1 MISAFSPASLRY
13 QFAGCFFG
21 AAALCAMLLQQSG
34 AFRVRY
40 TSALSFVF
48 ILCIVWFFRTQ
59 LYELRHKRFACLCFA
74 LSLLI
79 PTLLAESITV
89 PVISWSF
96 AFFLWSALP
105 DGSAGAKTLIES
117 TDRVSIFVIMAATFG
132 AVIFVHILLR
142 NGVSVIIDEA
152 LYLIQSS
159 VFTDPYYARRIEPT
173 LRPFFILRHSYFIGD
188 RFYSQFPPGWPL
200 VLNFFDTL
208 NLRSWAN
215 CALAPLAVGATYL
228 VGKRL
233 SSALTGLFAAV
244 LLATNPTLIGISAGY
259 FGHTLGI
266 LLSAISGF
274 LLLYSENAGVV
285 RRRIALFGAGF
296 LLGFLVTVRPLT
308 GLGIGISLTLWML
321 VRERIERKDWRV
333 LFLFLSAGSVCPLF
347 FFFHYN
353 AVTTGHPYVVG
364 YQLAN
369 HGLNNLGFGKR
380 GMIVFNEQ
388 GEPVEE
394 SSQFTPTIA
403 LKQALERTYDTV
415 VTLVPAF
422 IVFPLLI
429 LALNSGYRIS
439 WQAVLVFFVLPTVYL
454 FYVFSDIRFL
464 LELLPYLSVGVATL
478 LVFLHSKSAG
488 VAHSLIIFMV
498 VCNLGQSAQRISN
511 ARKQVKDTFSYFNEV
526 EELRRKHGKVI
537 AFVERKTSHEYLLE
551 ALYWFNVNN
560 FPGDVIVARSIR
572 DKNSILMQR
581 FPDHTP
587 VYIEPRS

>member
-1 MISAFSPASLRY
+1 MGA
-13 QFAGCFFG
+13 FFG

-40 TSALSFVF
+40 TSVLSVLF
-48 ILCIVWFFRTQ
+48 IVCIVWFFRIQ
-59 LYELRHKRFACLCFA
+59 LYELRHKTFACFCFT

-79 PTLLAESITV
+79 PTLLAESIAV
-89 PVISWSF
+89 PVVSWSF

-117 TDRVSIFVIMAATFG
+117 TDRVSIFAIMAATLG
-132 AVIFVHILLR
+132 TVIFVHILLR
-142 NGVSVIIDEA
+142 NGVSLIIDEA

-159 VFTDPYYARRIEPT
+159 VFKDPYYARKIDPS
-173 LRPFFILRHSYFIGD
+173 LRPFFILRHSYFIDD

-200 VLNFFDTL
+200 ILSLFNAL

-215 CALAPLAVGATYL
+215 CVLAPLAVGATYL
-228 VGKRL
+228 LGKRL
-233 SSALTGLFAAV
+233 TSALTGLVAAV

-259 FGHTLGI
+259 FGHAIGI

-274 LLLYSENAGVV
+274 LLLYSEDAGVV
-285 RRRIALFGAGF
+285 RRRIAWFGAGF
-296 LLGFLVTVRPLT
+296 LLAFLVTVRPLT

-321 VRERIERKDWRV
+321 VRGRIERKDWGG
-333 LFLFLSAGSVCPLF
+333 LFLFMTAGSVCPLLF
-347 FFFHYN
+347 FLHYN
-353 AVTTGHPYVVG
+353 AVTTGKPFVVG

-369 HGLNNLGFGKR
+369 RGLNNLGFGKR
-380 GMIVFNEQ
+380 GMIVYDEQ

-403 LKQALERTYDTV
+403 LKQALERAYDTV
-415 VTLVPAF
+415 FTLVPAF
-422 IVFPLLI
+422 IVFPLLV
-429 LALNSGYRIS
+429 LGLNFGYRIDWHS
-439 WQAVLVFFVLPTVYL
+439 VLVFLVLPTVYV

-464 LELLPYLSVGVATL
+464 LELLPYLCMGVATV
-478 LVFLHSKSAG
+478 LVFLHSKSRG
-488 VAHSLIIFMV
+488 VAHSLIIFIV

-511 ARKQVKDTFSYFNEV
+511 ARTQVKGTFSYFNEV
-526 EELRRKHGKVI
+526 EELRRKYGKVI
-537 AFVERKTSHEYLLE
+537 AFVERRTSHEYLLE
-551 ALYWFNVNN
+551 ALYWFNVDN

-572 DKNSILMQR
+572 DKNSILTQR

-587 VYIEPRS
+587 VYIKPRS